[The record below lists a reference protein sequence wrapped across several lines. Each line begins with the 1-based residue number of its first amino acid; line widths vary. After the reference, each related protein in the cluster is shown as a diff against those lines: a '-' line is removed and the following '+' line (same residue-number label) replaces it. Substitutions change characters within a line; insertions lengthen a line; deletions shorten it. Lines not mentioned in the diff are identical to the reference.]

1 MIKFQDTSLHTWSER
16 DRAHVQLTNKKTE
29 KTLIEFWDDEVNEAI
44 EDGFLDP
51 SNLHESVYDYYIEI
65 NTEK

>member
-1 MIKFQDTSLHTWSER
+1 MIKFEDTSLHTWEER
-16 DRAHVQLTNKKTE
+16 DRSHVELRNKKTE
-29 KTLIEFWDDEVNEAI
+29 KTLIEWWDDEVNEAI

-51 SNLHESVYDYYIEI
+51 RSLHESVYDYYIEI

>member
-16 DRAHVQLTNKKTE
+16 DRAHVELRNKKTE
-29 KTLIEFWDDEVNEAI
+29 KTLIEWWDDEVNEAI

-51 SNLHESVYDYYIEI
+51 RNLHESVYDYYIEI